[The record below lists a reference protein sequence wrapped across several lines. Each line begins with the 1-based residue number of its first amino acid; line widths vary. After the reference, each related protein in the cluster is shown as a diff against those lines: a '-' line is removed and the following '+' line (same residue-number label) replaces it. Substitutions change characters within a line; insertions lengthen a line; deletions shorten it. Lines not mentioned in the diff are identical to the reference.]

1 VSDRQ
6 PYQFFEDLPADQFAA
21 LVEDIRAN
29 GVRVPIEIDEKGATL
44 DGHQRLRAVKL
55 LADEGVKVDYA
66 SQVRLFTSE
75 AEKRL
80 HARTLNLRRRHL
92 TREQMKEHAAAM
104 RADGATLE
112 AVAAAVNVDPE
123 TVRRWT
129 HDEST
134 SANAKVE
141 GKDGKKRPATYKPR
155 RSTTVQC
162 KTAKET
168 ARAVA
173 AVGKVAEEK
182 LPEGTV
188 DVKRVEK
195 AARKAETATDIE
207 LPPPAPDSGIIV
219 EPGQWWTLG
228 THRLF
233 CGDTSS
239 AEFTERLEA
248 CAFAFADPPYNAGK
262 ADWDVGFTWAHDY
275 LTDYATTV
283 AVTPGTADLVTFG
296 AKSTMPYQ
304 WCMAAWIDNGMT
316 HGALGYANWIPVALF
331 GTGNL
336 YRNAQDI
343 IRLSISVSE
352 TGNTM
357 HPTRKPTP
365 LITRLVQLF
374 TADGDTVIDPF
385 LGSGTTLLVADKL
398 GRTCIGG
405 EMSPAYCA
413 EIIGRWE
420 AQSGLTAE
428 VGR

>member
-1 VSDRQ
+1 MSDKQ

-29 GVRVPIEIDEKGATL
+29 GVRVPIEFDENGATL

-66 SQVRLFTSE
+66 SQVRPFTSE
-75 AEKRL
+75 AEKRI

-104 RADGATLE
+104 RKDGATLE
-112 AVAAAVNVDPE
+112 AVAAAVNVAPN
-123 TVRRWT
+123 TVRAWT
-129 HDEST
+129 DAD
-134 SANAKVE
+134 SALQNCKAE
-141 GKDGKKRPATYKPR
+141 GKDGKKYPMRYKPR

-275 LTDYATTV
+275 LSDKAQIV
-283 AVTPGTADLVTFG
+283 AVTPGIASLFVFARLT
-296 AKSTMPYQ
+296 TMPYV
-304 WCMAAWIDNGMT
+304 WSLAAWIDNGMT
-316 HGALGYANWIPVALF
+316 RGALGYGNWIYLALF
-331 GTGNL
+331 GTKPEGL
-336 YRNAQDI
+336 RTQDVL
-343 IRLSISVSE
+343 RLSVSNAVE
-352 TGNTM
+352 TI
-357 HPTRKPTP
+357 HPARKPAG
-365 LITRLVQLF
+365 LLARLLDIF
-374 TADGDTVIDPF
+374 TAEGDTVIDPF

-405 EMSPAYCA
+405 EMNPVYCA
-413 EIIGRWE
+413 EIIARWE
-420 AQSGLTAE
+420 STTGQRAE
-428 VGR
+428 ARP